1 MTFSINCKDAGDP
14 VCNHTMYG
22 EIEKRTIEKSQ
33 RTWDK
38 GRNMDIQENLMIYYP
53 KMLNG

>member
-1 MTFSINCKDAGDP
+1 
-14 VCNHTMYG
+14 MYG